1 MVKKLKRPT
10 KREIGGPLGAYSVV
24 EIDCE
29 CGRSGCA
36 EVIAL
41 PWSFYEQAKREPRRF
56 LLVPGHELPGIG
68 RALSRCD
75 SFVVVAKV

>member
-10 KREIGGPLGAYSVV
+10 KREISGPLGAYSVV

-29 CGRSGCA
+29 CGRSGCS